1 MVNVTGG
8 LLLYNLL
15 LFALHQL
22 EEFVGGADLFRDGD
36 GDAGALLGLGDGT
49 VVVVDLIGCDVD
61 DTSGGTRDEHLVAYT
76 ESIGL
81 DGELSDAEFRV
92 ILRAL
97 ADVDLALGGIRAIA
111 LVPFTHQLSLIVTIP
126 ETTIE
131 DGGKTLVPLILALLS
146 KRSVEH
152 GLDGLLVTLHDGID
166 VFRPTGSSL
175 DLKDADASLHHTIDE
190 TDGLQ
195 VLGRH
200 DILVVDVELIARF
213 IVGSGVR
220 TAAHLNALPTIG

>member
-1 MVNVTGG
+1 MD
-8 LLLYNLL
+8 L
-15 LFALHQL
+15 
-22 EEFVGGADLFRDGD
+22 VGSD
-36 GDAGALLGLGDGT
+36 
-49 VVVVDLIGCDVD
+49 IYH
-61 DTSGGTRDEHLVAYT
+61 TSGRPCDEHLVAYT
-76 ESIGL
+76 ESVGL

-131 DGGKTLVPLILALLS
+131 DGGKTLVPLVFAFLG
-146 KRSVEH
+146 KRAVEH
-152 GLDGLLVTLHDGID
+152 SLNGLLITLHDGID

-195 VLGRH
+195 VLRRH
-200 DILVVDVELIARF
+200 DILVVDVELIARL

-220 TAAHLNALPTIG
+220 AAAHLNALPTIG